1 MAMSAQT
8 RRFAVVDGERRV
20 DLVAHRSLALA
31 QVLDSAGIHRRHGQL
46 RVVGPDVAVPGA
58 LVGDLDDGALL
69 TVVDPT
75 EAVVG
80 RSRQPAVARHISG
93 PWWAIAAVG
102 LVTVSLALS
111 HDAVAWPAVAAAV
124 LGVAAGA
131 GTLAAV
137 RCGPADEGRVWR
149 VFAPAVLGVA
159 AVVVLV
165 PRTGTGGT
173 HLLIIAAA
181 AVTAVVFAL
190 AATSDQ
196 GLHSRAGLVV
206 VAVVCGGVG
215 CVWGVVLALGWEP
228 RAAAALVVGA
238 VPLALRALPGALF
251 AVPDGWLID
260 VERYQDTQW
269 SVRSRPQSVLD
280 AVDGDQVRATVRRG
294 AAARV
299 AGTVVLSAAGAVA
312 LPFAVVAG
320 GASLVVRIGQVVL
333 LVCYGT
339 AMVLLARSV
348 GGRHL
353 RWVPRASGAVAIVVG
368 LRLCALDGPVL
379 ILVAVGAIVAGLA
392 AVGVAVLVWRG
403 ARSLVASR
411 AGDIAETV
419 TLVLCMPAAA
429 VASDVLEALRTLVA

>member
-1 MAMSAQT
+1 MSAQT